1 MSYLVLARKWRPQ
14 SFEDLVG
21 QGSIVRILQNAIEQS
36 RLAHAYLFSGPRG
49 VGKTSTARILS
60 KALNCI
66 EGPTPSPC
74 GKCDFCMAIADGSS
88 VDVIEIDG
96 ASNNSVEDIRDL
108 REKVKYAPS
117 GAKYKVYI
125 IDETHMLS
133 QAAFNALLKTLEEPP
148 SHVVFVLATTAP
160 NKVPVTVLSRCQH
173 LPFRRI
179 PTETIRD
186 RLQYIVSN
194 ENGIEITDGAIE
206 MLARAADGSMRD
218 ALTLLDQ
225 VSAFSLSVTE
235 DDLRDLLGISDSDLL
250 IKVVEAVLSG
260 DREAILGLSEEI
272 FEGGVEIK
280 DLAGALTD
288 LVRKML
294 SCKITENVSALKE
307 LSGDERGR
315 VEAIL
320 AETSEEHIT
329 LLLESLLRSEGEIR
343 FSAYP
348 RIAMEM
354 CLIKASFLSRFR
366 GISELLGKISR
377 GSYAE
382 SALPSTATG
391 KNMKGTPPKA
401 KTIVKT
407 PTERKARKTVVEDEQ
422 VNDESDLWGMIVK
435 KIDEKNHPLASKL
448 RSVDAT
454 LQGDTLTLVFNGAD
468 SFHAG
473 SVKENT
479 APISDAATEITA
491 RKIKVLIETKKK
503 ETKGAEDLRE
513 MILNDPLVKETIE
526 LFDGRVVDVRSKR
539 QNGN

>member
-235 DDLRDLLGISDSDLL
+235 DDLRDLLGMSDSDLL

-288 LVRKML
+288 LARKML
-294 SCKITENVSALKE
+294 SCKITGSVSALKE

-320 AETSEEHIT
+320 SGTSEEHIT
-329 LLLESLLRSEGEIR
+329 LLLESLLRAEGEIR

-377 GSYAE
+377 GSSAE
-382 SALPSTATG
+382 SGLPSTRTG

-407 PTERKARKTVVEDEQ
+407 PTERKASKTAVEDEQ
-422 VNDESDLWGMIVK
+422 VNDVSDLWGMIVK

-448 RSVDAT
+448 MSADAT

-491 RKIKVLIETKKK
+491 RKIKVVIETKKK

-526 LFDGRVVDVRSKR
+526 LFDGRVVDVRYKR